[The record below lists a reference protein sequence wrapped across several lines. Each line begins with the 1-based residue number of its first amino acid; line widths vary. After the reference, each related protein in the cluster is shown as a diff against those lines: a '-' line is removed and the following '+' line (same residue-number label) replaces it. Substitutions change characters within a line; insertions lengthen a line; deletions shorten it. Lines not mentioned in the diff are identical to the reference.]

1 MATKYKVLGQSA
13 PSATTATT
21 LYTVPSS
28 TYAVVSTITVANRGT
43 GNATYRIAVRPN
55 AATLANQHYIAYD
68 ATVPPNDTIA
78 LTLGLTADAADLIEV
93 YGSTAD
99 LSFNAFGSE
108 IDE

>member
-28 TYAVVSTITVANRGT
+28 TYTVVSTITVANRAT
-43 GNATYRIAVRPN
+43 SSATYRIAIRPN
-55 AATLANQHYIAYD
+55 GATLANQHYIAYD
-68 ATVPPNDTIA
+68 ATVLANDTVA
-78 LTLGLTADAADLIEV
+78 LTLGLTADAADIIEV
-93 YGSTAD
+93 YASSGN